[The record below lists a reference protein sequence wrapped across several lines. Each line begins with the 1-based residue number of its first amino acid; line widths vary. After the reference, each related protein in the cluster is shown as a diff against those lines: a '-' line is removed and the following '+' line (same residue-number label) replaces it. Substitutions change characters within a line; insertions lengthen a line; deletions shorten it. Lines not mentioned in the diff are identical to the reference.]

1 MKSDVIL
8 KPIAH
13 IHNDYKTKFAI
24 PRQSGLC
31 EKVLSEIIFEKE
43 YRNEHALRGL
53 DGYSHIWLIWHF
65 SESETSEFRPTVR
78 PPRLGG
84 NERVGVFATRSPF
97 RPNPIGLS
105 CVKLERIEKRDG
117 VGTILIVSGADM
129 IDGTPIFDIKPYLT
143 ISDSKPDAL
152 CGFSDEKKDYH
163 LEVVFPDELKSRVS
177 SDLSDILESVLSGD
191 PRPAYHNDSDREYGF
206 EFADYEIKFKVKN
219 ELLTVTDVI
228 CK

>member
-1 MKSDVIL
+1 MSKEVIL

-13 IHNDYKTKFAI
+13 IYNAYKTKFAI

-31 EKVLSEIIFEKE
+31 EKVLSEIVFEKE
-43 YRNEHALRGL
+43 YQNDHALRGL
-53 DGYSHIWLIWHF
+53 EGYSHLWLIWHF
-65 SESETSEFRPTVR
+65 SESESKEFRPTVR

-105 CVKLERIEKRDG
+105 CVKLERIEKKQG
-117 VGTILIVSGADM
+117 KGTVLIVSGADM
-129 IDGTPIFDIKPYLT
+129 TDKTPIFDIKPYLS

-152 CGFSDEKKDYH
+152 CGFSDKVKDYA
-163 LEVVFPDELKSRVS
+163 LEVVFPDELKKKIP
-177 SDLSDILESVLSGD
+177 SDMSEILESVLSGD
-191 PRPAYHNDSDREYGF
+191 PRPAYHDDKNREYGF
-206 EFADYEIKFKVKN
+206 EFGEYEIKFKVKN
-219 ELLTVTDVI
+219 EVLTVTDII